1 MQRLR
6 IVIRQIYKV
15 LYSMVQLRVKKPLS
29 LLRDYRLVR
38 RSGLFDFNY
47 YPQIVGKHA
56 DSLDPIIHYIAVGFQ
71 EGRNPNPLFDNRYY
85 EKSNPDVLLRK
96 MNPLVHYIIFGT
108 KEGRKPHPLFDT
120 EYYLQQYREL
130 LPEGMN
136 PLRHFL
142 LVGPEEKRNPHP
154 LFDTGYY
161 LEEYPDVADSGLNP
175 LVHYLRKGVEES
187 RDPHPLFSTS
197 YYLEKNPIVAEIKHN
212 PLVHYLEE
220 GALQGRNPH
229 PLFQTT
235 YYLSKYRDIL
245 DPKMNSLVH
254 YLLIGVREGCWPN
267 PLFDTKYYLD
277 HNPDIRMNGIN
288 PLIHY
293 LKRGYREHRNPSIR
307 FNTDYYLS
315 SNPDVTERGLH
326 PLIHYLEYGYEEGR
340 KPIRAYERWLQ
351 HHSIRDEDRNAL
363 KEKINHLF
371 YRPLIS
377 VIVPVYNTDKRWLIR
392 CVESVRGQHYPF
404 WELCIADDAST
415 RPHVAEV
422 LKEYMAKDS
431 RIKVAFREKNG
442 NISACSNTALELAT
456 GEYIA
461 LLDHD
466 DEFSEDALYET
477 ASLLNAHPDA
487 DMIYSD
493 EDKVSEEGERFG
505 PFFKPDWSPD
515 TFLSQMYTC
524 HLGVY
529 RTKLIREIGGFRKGF
544 DGSQD
549 YDLVLRFTEKTQKI
563 YHIPKILYH
572 WRTIP
577 GSAAEAV
584 DAKGYA
590 QEPALRALREALSR
604 RGEEAEVEALPGGRY
619 RARYYP
625 RNNPLVSILIPTRD
639 LSPVLAV
646 CLTSLFEKT
655 VYPHF
660 EVLVIDNGSVEKE
673 TQNLFHIWQMREPA
687 RFRVIPA
694 DMPFNFSRL
703 INRGAA
709 EARGEL
715 LLIFNNDMEVMA
727 GDWLSEM
734 AGQAQ
739 RSSVGAVGAKLLYPD
754 DTIQHGGVVL
764 GIGGIAAHSHKYF
777 PKDAPGY
784 FGRLCIVSNYSAVT
798 GACLMVRKSLFV
810 EVGGFDEH
818 LGVAFNDTDFCL
830 RLRARGFHN
839 VFLGHVVLRHHE
851 SKSRGLE
858 DTVEKQIRFRG
869 EIDCMLERW
878 GEILENDPCYS
889 PHLTLL
895 KEDFSLRILDTGWV
909 YEPGEGFSVHREGMD
924 S

>member
-1 MQRLR
+1 
-6 IVIRQIYKV
+6 
-15 LYSMVQLRVKKPLS
+15 MVRLRVKKPLS
-29 LLRDYRLVR
+29 LLREYRLIR
-38 RSGLFDFNY
+38 RSGLFDLND
-47 YPQIVGKHA
+47 YPPIGGQHA
-56 DSLDPIIHYIAVGFQ
+56 DSVDPIIHYLVLGFQ
-71 EGRNPNPLFDNRYY
+71 QARNPNPLFDNRYY
-85 EKSNPDVLLRK
+85 QKTNPDVLSRK
-96 MNPLVHYIIFGT
+96 VNPLVHYIMVGA
-108 KEGRKPHPLFDT
+108 KAGRKPHPLFDT
-120 EYYLQQYREL
+120 EYYLQTYGKA

-142 LVGPEEKRNPHP
+142 LLGQGEKRNPHP

-161 LEEYPDVADSGLNP
+161 LEEYPDVADLGMNP
-175 LVHYLRKGVEES
+175 LVHYLHKGAEDG

-197 YYLEKNPIVAEIKHN
+197 YYLEKNPMVRDKKQN

-220 GALQGRNPH
+220 GAFQGRNPH
-229 PLFQTT
+229 PLFHTA

-245 DPKMNSLVH
+245 EPRMNPLVH
-254 YLLIGVREGCWPN
+254 YLQVGAHDGCWPN

-277 HNPDIRMNGIN
+277 HNPDIQMHGIN

-293 LKRGYREHRNPSIR
+293 LKKGYREHRNPSRR

-315 SNPDVTERGLH
+315 SNRDVADSGLN
-326 PLIHYLEYGYEEGR
+326 PLIHYLEYGFEER
-340 KPIRAYERWLQ
+340 RRPISAYERWLLD
-351 HHSIRDEDRNAL
+351 HDITDADRKAI
-363 KEKINHLF
+363 KDRINQF
-371 YRPLIS
+371 SYRPLIS
-377 VIVPVYNTDKRWLIR
+377 VIVPVYNPDERWLVR
-392 CVESVRGQHYPF
+392 CLESVRGQLYPF

-415 RPHVAEV
+415 EPYVAEV
-422 LKEYMAKDS
+422 LKAYMRKDS
-431 RIKVAFREKNG
+431 RIKAVFREENG
-442 NISACSNTALELAT
+442 HISACSNTALELAT
-456 GEYIA
+456 GEYVA

-466 DEFSEDALYET
+466 DELSEDALYET

-493 EDKVSEEGERFG
+493 EDKVSEEGERFD

-529 RTKLIREIGGFRKGF
+529 RTKIVREIGGFREGF

-549 YDLVLRFTEKTQKI
+549 YDLVLRLTEKTGQI

-577 GSAAEAV
+577 GSAAQAF
-584 DAKGYA
+584 DAKGYTREA
-590 QEPALRALREALSR
+590 ALRALREALSR
-604 RGEEAEVEALPGGRY
+604 RGEQGEVDALSGFCGRY
-619 RARYYP
+619 RVRYCP
-625 RNNPLVSILIPTRD
+625 RKNPRVSILIPTRD
-639 LSPVLAV
+639 LSPVLNV

-655 VYPHF
+655 VYPRF

-673 TQNLFHIWQMREPA
+673 TQNLFHVWQRREPE

-703 INRGAA
+703 INLGAA

-715 LLIFNNDMEVMA
+715 LLIFNNDIEVME

-739 RSSVGAVGAKLLYPD
+739 RPTVGAVGVKLLYPD

-764 GIGGIAAHSHKYF
+764 GIGGIAAHSHKF
-777 PKDAPGY
+777 FAKDDPGY
-784 FGRLCIVSNYSAVT
+784 FGRLCMVSNYSAVT
-798 GACLMVRKSLFV
+798 AACLMVRKDLFAD
-810 EVGGFDEH
+810 VGGFDER

-830 RLRARGFHN
+830 RLRAKGFHN
-839 VFLGHVVLRHHE
+839 VFLGHVILRHHE

-858 DTVEKQIRFRG
+858 DTVEKQIRFCG
-869 EIDCMLERW
+869 EIDCMMERW
-878 GEILENDPCYS
+878 GEILKNDPCYS
-889 PHLTLL
+889 PHLSLVS
-895 KEDFSLRILDTGWV
+895 EDFSLRIPGEGWM
-909 YEPGEGFSVHREGMD
+909 YKPGEGFSIHRGGMD
-924 S
+924 C